1 LKSFVAYLAWGG
13 LLTALY
19 LGGGLAG
26 WWKSVSFQGLSSGR
40 GGSGYGGGFGGGG
53 GFRGGK

>member
-1 LKSFVAYLAWGG
+1 MKGFRAYVIYGG
-13 LLTALY
+13 LLLATY

-26 WWKSVSFQGLSSGR
+26 WWKSVSFQGWNLGR
-40 GGSGYGGGFGGGG
+40 GSGGSGFGGGG

>member
-1 LKSFVAYLAWGG
+1 MKGFKTYVIYGG
-13 LLTALY
+13 LLVGTY

-26 WWKSVSFQGLSSGR
+26 WWKSVSFQGLSAGR
-40 GGSGYGGGFGGGG
+40 GSGGSGWGG

>member
-1 LKSFVAYLAWGG
+1 MKGFRAYVVYGALLVA
-13 LLTALY
+13 TY

-26 WWKSVSFQGLSSGR
+26 WWKSVSFQGFNLGR
-40 GGSGYGGGFGGGG
+40 GSGGSGFGGGG

>member
-1 LKSFVAYLAWGG
+1 MKGFKAYVAYGG
-13 LLTALY
+13 LLVGLY

-26 WWKSVSFQGLSSGR
+26 WWKSVSFQGLSLGR
-40 GGSGYGGGFGGGG
+40 GSGGSGGSGWGG